1 MKTVQRGCA
10 RSACVYVYVYV
21 YLRFSFCFFIRFSR
35 ASVRGYID
43 ERTAG
48 LQSVFVNE
56 PSAHDIIC
64 RLDVRC
70 STRMFTPGKKHRL
83 LGNGER
89 VKAKRGKNSIEQM
102 AGGVKDG
109 VETYVK
115 KTRNLKKTIP
125 RPPVC
130 LWDFKMCT
138 HAADIISVRPHQQA
152 GPTRRAPRSL
162 SHIII
167 WHRTPIICCA

>member
-1 MKTVQRGCA
+1 M
-10 RSACVYVYVYV
+10 YVYVYA

-35 ASVRGYID
+35 ASVRGCID

-64 RLDVRC
+64 RLDMRC

-83 LGNGER
+83 LGNGQR
-89 VKAKRGKNSIEQM
+89 AKAKRGKNSIEQM

-109 VETYVK
+109 VETYMKRK
-115 KTRNLKKTIP
+115 KKSKKNNPAST
-125 RPPVC
+125 C
-130 LWDFKMCT
+130 L
-138 HAADIISVRPHQQA
+138 SV
-152 GPTRRAPRSL
+152 GF
-162 SHIII
+162 
-167 WHRTPIICCA
+167 

>member
-1 MKTVQRGCA
+1 MSSVCFRLKAVSWGNKESRRVENCPKGVCTLCV
-10 RSACVYVYVYV
+10 CVYVYVCV

-56 PSAHDIIC
+56 PSARDIIC

-89 VKAKRGKNSIEQM
+89 AKAKRGKNSIEQM

-109 VETYVK
+109 VETHMK
-115 KTRNLKKTIP
+115 KRRNLKKNNPAST
-125 RPPVC
+125 C
-130 LWDFKMCT
+130 L
-138 HAADIISVRPHQQA
+138 SV
-152 GPTRRAPRSL
+152 GF
-162 SHIII
+162 
-167 WHRTPIICCA
+167 